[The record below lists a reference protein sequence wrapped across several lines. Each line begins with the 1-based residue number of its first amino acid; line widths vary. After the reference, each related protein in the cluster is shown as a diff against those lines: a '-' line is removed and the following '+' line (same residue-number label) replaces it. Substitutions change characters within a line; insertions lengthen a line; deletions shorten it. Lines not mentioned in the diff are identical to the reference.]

1 MPITEINKIDFT
13 AKNLTSNAGLF
24 LLLENAKSNEI
35 FDLVEDDLV
44 FDNDS
49 TNKIKMNHI
58 KTMICG
64 HFIGIDK
71 LERLKLLQND
81 PLVNEFDISV
91 KEPETVSRFLGNF
104 TFKTTQMFR
113 DINFKV
119 FKKLLT
125 KSKLTSITIDIDS
138 SVINVEGHQEG
149 ASKGYNPKKLGNRC
163 YNIQFA
169 FCDELK
175 AYVTGFVRSG
185 NTYTANGASEMIKEI
200 VANIKTDDLEILF
213 RMDSGYFDEKII
225 ETIESLGCKYLI
237 FVEGL
242 AEQLLLPIFAEKLG
256 ISLEDNHISIVN
268 VNGRYFEHF
277 IKLFNTDTSKF
288 AIPKKVVCITD
299 QDPTKKMKPE
309 GNWEKCYSFEINLEK
324 ESYEYEVT
332 SNKTLENLKEL
343 NKDSFYIAT
352 QKEGSTFEYEMLL
365 ENYKSSFFITE
376 SVANKELLREMI
388 ENVEKIKNKDDL
400 LEEVNK
406 FNKSKLRDLQIKYIE
421 NSEEDIQQKAKHII
435 ASRYLASIGKGEV
448 AQELA
453 TVLSNDMEFN
463 VPSYIKEA
471 LEWLCKK

>member
-1 MPITEINKIDFT
+1 MINKIDFT

-237 FVEGL
+237 
-242 AEQLLLPIFAEKLG
+242 
-256 ISLEDNHISIVN
+256 
-268 VNGRYFEHF
+268 
-277 IKLFNTDTSKF
+277 
-288 AIPKKVVCITD
+288 
-299 QDPTKKMKPE
+299 
-309 GNWEKCYSFEINLEK
+309 
-324 ESYEYEVT
+324 
-332 SNKTLENLKEL
+332 
-343 NKDSFYIAT
+343 
-352 QKEGSTFEYEMLL
+352 
-365 ENYKSSFFITE
+365 
-376 SVANKELLREMI
+376 
-388 ENVEKIKNKDDL
+388 
-400 LEEVNK
+400 
-406 FNKSKLRDLQIKYIE
+406 
-421 NSEEDIQQKAKHII
+421 KAK
-435 ASRYLASIGKGEV
+435 S
-448 AQELA
+448 
-453 TVLSNDMEFN
+453 
-463 VPSYIKEA
+463 
-471 LEWLCKK
+471 